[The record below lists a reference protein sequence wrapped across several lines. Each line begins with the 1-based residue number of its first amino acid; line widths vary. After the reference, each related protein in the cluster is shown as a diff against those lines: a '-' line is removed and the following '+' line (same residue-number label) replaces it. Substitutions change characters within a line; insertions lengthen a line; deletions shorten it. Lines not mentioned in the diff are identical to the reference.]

1 MSAVGRAWDGDVFY
15 AFRRSSVAV
24 LSALVLIALL
34 GGAVFCRYVAP
45 SDPYDLASLNLMDSF
60 QPPAFMAAG
69 SREHLLGTDDQG
81 RDLLSA
87 ILYGMQKS
95 FIVGIASV
103 LFAVVVG
110 VAIGLFAG
118 YSGGLVDA
126 VLMRLADIQLS
137 FPAILIALLID
148 GVVSVSLPQSLRE
161 SVQIYV
167 LILAIGF
174 SFWPQFARAVRGS
187 AMVERG
193 REYVMAAKVIGLS
206 SPRIMLTHILPNVLG
221 PVLVI
226 ATLSLGL
233 AIISEATLS
242 YLGVGLPPTQP
253 SVGTL
258 IRVGND
264 FLYSGEWWITVFPGV
279 ALVLIVLSINLLG
292 DWLRDALNPRLR

>member
-1 MSAVGRAWDGDVFY
+1 MSALGRAWDGDVFY
-15 AFRRSSVAV
+15 SFRRSPVAMI
-24 LSALVLIALL
+24 SALVLLL
-34 GGAVFCRYVAP
+34 LVGGAVFCRWVAP
-45 SDPYDLASLNLMDSF
+45 SDPYDLAGLNLMDSF
-60 QPPAFMAAG
+60 QPPAFVAEGTRA
-69 SREHLLGTDDQG
+69 HLLGTDDQG

-110 VAIGLFAG
+110 VTIGLIAG
-118 YSGGLVDA
+118 YAGGVVDS

-148 GVVSVSLPQSLRE
+148 GVVSVSLARDLRE
-161 SVQIYV
+161 SVQIDV

-193 REYVMAAKVIGLS
+193 REYVMAARVIGLS
-206 SPRIMLTHILPNVLG
+206 PARIMITHILPNVLG

-264 FLYSGEWWITVFPGV
+264 FLYSGEWWITVFPGI
-279 ALVLIVLSINLLG
+279 ALLLIVLSINLLG

>member
-1 MSAVGRAWDGDVFY
+1 MSALGRAWDGDVFY
-15 AFRRSSVAV
+15 SFRRSPVAMI
-24 LSALVLIALL
+24 SALVLLL
-34 GGAVFCRYVAP
+34 LVGGAVFCRWVAP
-45 SDPYDLASLNLMDSF
+45 SDPYDLAGLNLMDSF
-60 QPPAFMAAG
+60 QPPAFVAAG
-69 SREHLLGTDDQG
+69 TRAHLLGTDDQG

-110 VAIGLFAG
+110 VTIGLIAG
-118 YSGGLVDA
+118 YAGGVVDS

-148 GVVSVSLPQSLRE
+148 GVVSVSLARDLRE
-161 SVQIYV
+161 SVQIDV

-193 REYVMAAKVIGLS
+193 REYVMAARVIGLS
-206 SPRIMLTHILPNVLG
+206 PARIMITHILPNVLG

-264 FLYSGEWWITVFPGV
+264 FLYSGEWWITVFPGI
-279 ALVLIVLSINLLG
+279 ALLLIVLSINLLG